1 MQRSLAVDRALA
13 QACLAFGG
21 EPQPVPEECRRLQQD
36 SDIAVLSGH
45 LSVLGGRRGVCAEIM
60 ILWDRK
66 ALDFMHFETLYYV
79 IGLLLQRLVRLCD
92 TQ

>member
-1 MQRSLAVDRALA
+1 MCIRDS
-13 QACLAFGG
+13 
-21 EPQPVPEECRRLQQD
+21 EEF
-36 SDIAVLSGH
+36 APK
-45 LSVLGGRRGVCAEIM
+45 IM